1 MGCWYDKTRKKEHTE
16 EKKRKTMLNPC
27 EYICKEIHIKLI
39 YVLVI
44 STQMLGVLTKD
55 KKHEIT

>member
-1 MGCWYDKTRKKEHTE
+1 MRKNEYTE
-16 EKKRKTMLNPC
+16 EKERKTMLNTR